1 MKRSINIVNG
11 DGYNVNRS
19 GDNVF
24 RDGKIMNGGKYH
36 K

>member
-11 DGYNVNRS
+11 DGDNVNRS

-24 RDGKIMNGGKYH
+24 RDGKTMNGGKYF

>member
-11 DGYNVNRS
+11 DGDNVNRS

-24 RDGKIMNGGKYH
+24 RDGKTMNGGKYY

>member
-11 DGYNVNRS
+11 DGDNVNRS